1 MELGLISRVAMGS
14 PGMVVPMQ
22 AFDGS
27 AQGPQEG
34 FEPTA
39 AIVSTFVLDGLEPL
53 RVVVHHN
60 DGDWTFACGTTDE
73 AEHLVTVHAEHMF
86 RRFGCDLFQL
96 RDLQPGHVA
105 ERDEPGD
112 EWLTSPYEED

>member
-1 MELGLISRVAMGS
+1 M
-14 PGMVVPMQ
+14 
-22 AFDGS
+22 
-27 AQGPQEG
+27 
-34 FEPTA
+34 
-39 AIVSTFVLDGLEPL
+39 
-53 RVVVHHN
+53 
-60 DGDWTFACGTTDE
+60 
-73 AEHLVTVHAEHMF
+73 TVHAEHMF